1 MNPSEENIGH
11 KWTLSALL
19 KELEEKGVDT
29 TLLMVRIED
38 IVIKTLL
45 SAQHKIA
52 PGNNKTGL

>member
-1 MNPSEENIGH
+1 MDPSEENVGH

-19 KELEEKGVDT
+19 RELEGKGIDT
-29 TLLMVRIED
+29 ALLMVRIED

-52 PGNNKTGL
+52 PGKSNGE